1 MSAERTSLDAG
12 SLDVLVHDR
21 GRDTSVDGILRLIE
35 IAGQERPL
43 EQLLVEMCPH
53 LADLAAADVC
63 SVYVREVSPQGDV
76 LVMRGNVGFPASAL
90 GTTLRM
96 GEGLTG
102 LVAECMRPVS
112 VAVAE
117 ADAAYKHIPGIG
129 EERFPSFL
137 GVPLLGSGRVVGVL
151 VMQRRHPR
159 AAQTRR
165 GGEAFSPA
173 EIALVTA
180 LGAPIILAIESA
192 RRRVADRQRGRSA
205 RLTGVP
211 AAGGTAMGRVSV
223 MPTLVGLPEPSE
235 TGFELATA
243 VERLGVDLERATRRL
258 RHVTDPEIRR
268 AIDNLGLALLDQRFR
283 ERLLAG
289 RSGGVVASLRGV
301 AKEYARVP
309 YRVPVKDG
317 AIEPAL
323 AERAREI
330 EDLCVLIYAAATRA
344 QLLPP
349 GGVWVGERLGSFVA
363 LCAVARGAAAI
374 VLDGRADDGPGLAIA
389 RAGGVPVLTQVEGL
403 FAWVRPGDLVV
414 VDADGGA
421 LRINPAASSVESY
434 RKNRGDS

>member
-1 MSAERTSLDAG
+1 MTAERTSLETG

-43 EQLLVEMCPH
+43 EQLLADMCPH
-53 LADLAAADVC
+53 LAELAAADVC
-63 SVYVREVSPQGDV
+63 SVYVRELSPQGDV
-76 LVMRGNVGFPASAL
+76 LVMRGNVGFPATAL

-117 ADAAYKHIPGIG
+117 ADSAYKHVPGIG

-137 GVPLLGSGRVVGVL
+137 GVPLLGTGRVVGVL

-159 AAQTRR
+159 AGTTRR
-165 GGEAFSPA
+165 GGEAFSAA
-173 EIALVTA
+173 EIALATA
-180 LGAPIILAIESA
+180 LGAPCILAIESA

-205 RLTGVP
+205 RLTGLGAVP
-211 AAGGTAMGRVSV
+211 GTAMGRVSV
-223 MPTLVGLPEPSE
+223 MPTLVGLPEPAE

-243 VERLGVDLERATRRL
+243 LERLGIDLERATRRL
-258 RHVTDPEIRR
+258 KAAADPEIRR

-283 ERLLAG
+283 ERLAA
-289 RSGGVVASLRGV
+289 RPGGVVASLRGV

-330 EDLCVLIYAAATRA
+330 EDLCVLVYAAATRA

-349 GGVWVGERLGSFVA
+349 GGVWVGERLGAFVA

-374 VLDGRADDGPGLAIA
+374 VLDGQVDDGPGVAIA
-389 RAGGVPVLTQVEGL
+389 RAGGIPVLTQVEGL

-414 VDADGGA
+414 VDADAGA

-434 RKNRGDS
+434 RKSRAD